1 MDKHMNSV
9 VIVGGGHAAAEAAIA
24 LRIQGWEGDI
34 KLISDEDV
42 LPYQR
47 PPLSKGYFH
56 NTVTSAQLLIKKQ
69 ALYEKANVDVML
81 GLSVVA
87 IDRLS
92 QAITVSS
99 GAIIGY
105 SQLIIATGAQAR
117 MLNIPGAELPC
128 VSYLRTLNDANNII
142 ANIKKNSHLLVIGGG
157 YIGLEIAAS
166 ARKLGARV
174 TILESFER
182 VLSRVTN
189 EQMSG
194 FYQSLHKDNGVDL
207 KLNTGIEEIHATEDG
222 YVATLNDGSN
232 INFDHTVVGIGV
244 IPNTGLAEAA
254 GLECDNGIVVNEY
267 TLTSDPSIY
276 AIGDVSNHP
285 NEFYARNIRLESV
298 PNAMEQA
305 KVAAA
310 NICGKPKIHNS
321 FPWFWSDQYNVKLQT
336 AGLSQGYDETIVRG
350 DMAQKKFALF
360 YLKEGKIIAVDAI
373 NSPKDFMKAKAL
385 IPQGLTVSKDK
396 LADITKNWF
405 D

>member
-1 MDKHMNSV
+1 MEKYINSV

-24 LRIQGWEGDI
+24 LRIQGWEGGI

-56 NTVTSAQLLIKKQ
+56 KTVTSAQLLIKKQ

-99 GAIIGY
+99 GAIIRY
-105 SQLIIATGAQAR
+105 SHLIIATGAQAR
-117 MLNIPGAELPC
+117 ILNIPGAELPC

-142 ANIKKNSHLLVIGGG
+142 TSIKKNSHLLVIGAG

-166 ARKLGARV
+166 ARKIGARV
-174 TILESFER
+174 TILESVER

-189 EQMSG
+189 EQMSR
-194 FYQSLHKDNGVDL
+194 FYQDLHKDNGVDL
-207 KLNTGIEEIHATEDG
+207 KLNIGIEEIHAIKDG
-222 YVATLNDGSN
+222 YVAMLHDGSN
-232 INFDHTVVGIGV
+232 VNFDHTVVGIGV

-267 TLTSDPSIY
+267 TLTSDPTIY

-310 NICGKPKIHNS
+310 SICGKPKIYNS
-321 FPWFWSDQYNVKLQT
+321 FPWFWSDQYDVKLQT
-336 AGLSQGYDETIVRG
+336 AGLSQGYDETVVRG
-350 DMAQKKFALF
+350 DMADKKFALF
-360 YLKEGKIIAVDAI
+360 YLKEGKVIAVDAI

-385 IPQGLTVSKDK
+385 IPQGLAVSKGK
-396 LADITKNWF
+396 LADTTKNWF
-405 D
+405 E

>member
-1 MDKHMNSV
+1 MEKYINSV

-24 LRIQGWEGDI
+24 LRIQGWEGGI

-56 NTVTSAQLLIKKQ
+56 KTVTSAQLLIKKQ

-99 GAIIGY
+99 GAIIRY
-105 SQLIIATGAQAR
+105 SHLIIATGAQAR
-117 MLNIPGAELPC
+117 ILNIPGAELPC

-142 ANIKKNSHLLVIGGG
+142 TSIKKNSHLLVIGAG

-166 ARKLGARV
+166 ARKIGARV
-174 TILESFER
+174 TILESVER

-189 EQMSG
+189 EQMSR
-194 FYQSLHKDNGVDL
+194 FYQDLHKDNGVDL
-207 KLNTGIEEIHATEDG
+207 KLNIGIEEIHAIKDG
-222 YVATLNDGSN
+222 YVAMLNDGSN
-232 INFDHTVVGIGV
+232 VNFDHTVVGIGV

-267 TLTSDPSIY
+267 TLTSDPTIY

-310 NICGKPKIHNS
+310 SICGKPKIYNS
-321 FPWFWSDQYNVKLQT
+321 FPWFWSDQYDVKLQT
-336 AGLSQGYDETIVRG
+336 AGLSQGYDETVVRG
-350 DMAQKKFALF
+350 DMADKKFALF
-360 YLKEGKIIAVDAI
+360 YLKEGKVIAVDAI

-385 IPQGLTVSKDK
+385 IPQGLAVSKGK
-396 LADITKNWF
+396 LADTTKNWF
-405 D
+405 E